1 MESLKAVVVPGVG
14 GQFEA
19 KVMTPDEC
27 VIKIQATRKWFS
39 SAELAA
45 IESFVREV
53 AERKGRPALKVVG

>member
-1 MESLKAVVVPGVG
+1 
-14 GQFEA
+14 
-19 KVMTPDEC
+19 MTPDEC